1 MARGG
6 FKDLARRT
14 DPNILLY
21 DKAFNIEMNPN
32 YDGYHQE
39 LTPMTQK
46 FLGKKLKTKGA
57 LNQKLADELQRLY

>member
-14 DPNILLY
+14 DPNKLLY
-21 DKAFNIEMNPN
+21 DKAFNIEINPN

-39 LTPMTQK
+39 LTQMAK
-46 FLGKKLKTKGA
+46 SFWVK
-57 LNQKLADELQRLY
+57 N

>member
-21 DKAFNIEMNPN
+21 DKAFNIEINPN

-39 LTPMTQK
+39 LTPMT
-46 FLGKKLKTKGA
+46 
-57 LNQKLADELQRLY
+57 